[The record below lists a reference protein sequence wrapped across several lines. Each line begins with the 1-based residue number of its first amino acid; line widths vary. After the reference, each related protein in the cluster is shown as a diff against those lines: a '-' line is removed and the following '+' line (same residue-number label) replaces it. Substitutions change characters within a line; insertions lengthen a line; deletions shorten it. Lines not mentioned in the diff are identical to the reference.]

1 MGTLYLIY
9 AIIGVVAA
17 VAAALAIFNWILL
30 ANTSSKIA
38 RVEGEI
44 AKKSSEFDNIRK
56 EIQEYRASGAQY
68 APGQKQADAAA
79 AAAAYQ
85 QMPDDGQISIV
96 RNVRPGFEHGADAPM
111 RQESIIVEAHPKYPE
126 PATEAPAAIVQNAES
141 VPDTKSFATR
151 EKSTVYEG
159 VETPIE
165 STGRFAKPLDGNAVL
180 IKLFSNAKKD
190 ADFPAAWK
198 ELAEKLQTMPQPE
211 VHLDLKNILFLYP
224 KEIKYI
230 EQFLQVVIKSG
241 RTMQLVNC
249 QQELRY
255 ILQNT
260 PALASCINE

>member
-30 ANTSSKIA
+30 ANTSSKIT

-56 EIQEYRASGAQY
+56 EIQDYRASGAHY
-68 APGQKQADAAA
+68 SPGQQQSPASAP
-79 AAAAYQ
+79 AAAYQ
-85 QMPDDGQISIV
+85 QMPGDEQISIV
-96 RNVRPGFEHGADAPM
+96 RNVRPGFEYGADAPM
-111 RQESIIVEAHPKYPE
+111 RQESIVVEAHPVYPA
-126 PATEAPAAIVQNAES
+126 PANAPAAPIVQNAES

-151 EKSTVYEG
+151 EKNTAYEG

-165 STGRFAKPLDGNAVL
+165 STGRFTAPLDGNAVI

-198 ELAEKLQTMPQPE
+198 ELIEKLQTAQQPV
-211 VHLDLKNILFLYP
+211 VHLDMKNILFLYP

-230 EQFLQVVIKSG
+230 EQFLQVVAKSG

-260 PALASCINE
+260 PPLALCINE